1 MDEHRRLI
9 KNTGMI
15 AIGNMGTRLV
25 SFLLLP
31 LYTALLSTSEYGVID
46 YLVSIA
52 MFCVP
57 FVSLLMDESI
67 FRFLIDCK
75 GEEDRKKVITTAMLI
90 VMVGMI
96 LFCVTG
102 IPLMLVLHYEF
113 TGYTT
118 IFTLLNVLFG
128 MLSALLRGIG
138 RTDLFSFFNFL
149 LGATQIF
156 LNVFFIVYLR
166 LGLTGMLLASMLGQG
181 MVTLFII
188 RKARIWNMLAV
199 KSIDVKL
206 AKEMVLYSLPLI
218 PNKISWTIINLS
230 DRIIIMSV
238 LGRSA
243 AGLYAVAY
251 KFPNLMDTVYG
262 FFYQSWKESSARVL
276 GDSRQEAFYNSV
288 YWYLKNFMYSIVL
301 GMAAFLPIVFRY
313 IINKAYGEAFYYVPL
328 LLLAT
333 YFSNISGFYG
343 GIFTAYKDTKIMGI
357 TTIVAAFLNLVL
369 HFSLILF
376 ILVAGKVKTPRWET
390 VTVTEENIA
399 QIMERTQL
407 PVVVKPIASGS
418 SIGVYIAKKPG
429 ELQKA
434 LEASVKLGGRTVIEE
449 YIRGREIQVAVLGD
463 RALPSIEIIPREGFY
478 DYANKYQ
485 PGAAHEICPARIPR
499 EWEQAMSPWSEV

>member
-376 ILVAGKVKTPRWET
+376 IGMHAAALSTLAA
-390 VTVTEENIA
+390 NFI
-399 QIMERTQL
+399 
-407 PVVVKPIASGS
+407 
-418 SIGVYIAKKPG
+418 VYAYRR
-429 ELQKA
+429 
-434 LEASVKLGGRTVIEE
+434 VKLERYVHLRERWGEKAVSMMATALVVFMYYRNDMYMTVISCTISVA
-449 YIRGREIQVAVLGD
+449 YAIVMNRRLIMALIRKMKGRKQTT
-463 RALPSIEIIPREGFY
+463 
-478 DYANKYQ
+478 
-485 PGAAHEICPARIPR
+485 
-499 EWEQAMSPWSEV
+499 